1 MSDLDRFD
9 LRLLRTWPE
18 KNWAFA
24 KNEAQDRR
32 ASDLARKG
40 YLDRDMRQ
48 SSLTGNGSHATLKWT
63 YRLTEKGKAARG
75 EAT

>member
-40 YLDRDMRQ
+40 YLDRDMRR
-48 SSLTGNGSHATLKWT
+48 NGSHATLKWT